1 MLAITSVQKTILI
14 LVALGA
20 LAIGIYQAHEVSE
33 LRGQVQGLKRQLA
46 LQAVLSDQLNDL
58 RRQRDRATNAL
69 AAVAAEN
76 AALKQHPAEVLKLRG
91 EVGRLRQENAS
102 ISSSSALSKVTAS
115 PEARKVLRDQQKLGM
130 SLIYKSLAKDLKL
143 TPEQTDKLD
152 NLLADHIMANVDHVT
167 TTLRDKLSPEQMD
180 ALFAA
185 EDDALDDKVRAL
197 LGQDGLTQFQDYTR
211 NILSTLTA
219 DQFQGMLTG
228 TDAQKAQKSSQLSQ
242 AIQQA
247 SRAALAADGLPADY
261 QTVPILNF
269 KNIASEQQGEQSLK
283 LLDDIYQ
290 RTAVLARSFLTP
302 DDLAKFQQ
310 FRTTAINNNRMAL
323 TLNRTMMAPINN

>member
-1 MLAITSVQKTILI
+1 MTGFQRTMLI
-14 LVALGA
+14 LVAAGA
-20 LAIGIYQAHEVSE
+20 VAIGIYQAREVSE
-33 LRGQVQGLKRQLA
+33 LRGQVQALKRQLEQQAA
-46 LQAVLSDQLNDL
+46 LRDRVIEL
-58 RRQRDRATNAL
+58 RRERDRATNAL

-102 ISSSSALSKVTAS
+102 ISSSSPLSKVTAS
-115 PEARKVLRDQQKLGM
+115 PQARKVLRAQQKLGM
-130 SLIYKSLAKDLKL
+130 SVIYKGLAKELKL
-143 TPEQTDKLD
+143 TPEQSDQLN
-152 NLLADHIMANVDHVT
+152 NLLADHIMADVDHVT
-167 TTLRDKLSPEQMD
+167 TILSDKLTPEQMD

-197 LGQDGLTQFQDYTR
+197 LGADGLSQFQDYTR

-219 DQFQGMLTG
+219 EQFQGMLTG
-228 TDAQKAQKSSQLSQ
+228 SDAEKAQKSRQLSR
-242 AIQQA
+242 AIQEA
-247 SRAALAADGLPADY
+247 SRAALAAAGLPAGY

-269 KNIASEQQGEQSLK
+269 KNIASEQDGEQSLK

-290 RTAVLARSFLTP
+290 RAADLAGSFLTP

-310 FRTTAINNNRMAL
+310 FRTTALNNNRMAL